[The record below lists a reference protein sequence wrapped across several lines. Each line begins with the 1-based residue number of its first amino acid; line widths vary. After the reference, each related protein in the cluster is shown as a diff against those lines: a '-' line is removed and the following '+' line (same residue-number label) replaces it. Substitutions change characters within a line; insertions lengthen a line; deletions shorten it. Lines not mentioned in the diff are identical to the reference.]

1 MGITLGLRS
10 LRTMRMR
17 CMRRLC
23 GSPRLCG
30 SSCLRRA
37 SALRLSA
44 CSGTSLVVRPREK
57 IGASGRRLSQRK
69 KKRPRRTEAVK
80 SRWFGSVWFR
90 ANVSLRHML
99 NKRETLKSGLQKKRP
114 ERTRS
119 GLQNC
124 AATSVGGTG
133 VSRCC
138 RRQSQMR
145 GHRAACI
152 KIKFTTNGRR
162 QLWKIGRW
170 LTEEATSGHSWPK
183 AASPV
188 HLSRWQWMTGS
199 KVYH

>member
-1 MGITLGLRS
+1 
-10 LRTMRMR
+10 
-17 CMRRLC
+17 
-23 GSPRLCG
+23 
-30 SSCLRRA
+30 
-37 SALRLSA
+37 
-44 CSGTSLVVRPREK
+44 
-57 IGASGRRLSQRK
+57 
-69 KKRPRRTEAVK
+69 
-80 SRWFGSVWFR
+80 VWFR

-162 QLWKIGRW
+162 QLWKIGTW
-170 LTEEATSGHSWPK
+170 LTDEKIASHYCLREAALIAATRWVRVCGASSASVAKIRRLPRRTLMSWRTS
-183 AASPV
+183 
-188 HLSRWQWMTGS
+188 
-199 KVYH
+199 